1 MKKMLVIFTLSLSF
15 SAFADPILNCD
26 QSALGAALE
35 ISPLARIEAVS
46 EEGNFVVYDVSF
58 SRDQLAIITFD
69 RDCDFWDLEMSETH
83 DL

>member
-1 MKKMLVIFTLSLSF
+1 MKKMLVILTLAMSF

-26 QSALGAALE
+26 QSALGTALE
-35 ISPLARIEAVS
+35 ISPVASIQNVS
-46 EEGNFVVYDVSF
+46 EEGDFVVYDVSL
-58 SRDQLAIITFD
+58 SSERLATITLD